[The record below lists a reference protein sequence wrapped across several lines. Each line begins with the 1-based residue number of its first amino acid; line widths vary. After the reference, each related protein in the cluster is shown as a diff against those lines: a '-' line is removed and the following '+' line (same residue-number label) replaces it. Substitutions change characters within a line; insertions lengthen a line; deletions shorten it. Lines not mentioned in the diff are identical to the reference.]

1 MDDMMDSRQSPAPS
15 RSIGATTAGC
25 LPDGRRKGR
34 MLQRQRAVLAF
45 LDLAGG
51 KATHTE
57 VTKWAFLLRQ
67 ETPSRG
73 GSSFY
78 QFVPYKYGPY
88 SFCLFQEIAALARD
102 GYLTESEHSWAVTT
116 AGARA
121 SQTVDPG
128 VRSDAARVVR
138 THRGR
143 QRDDLINY
151 VYERYPAFTVNSD
164 IRKLEPRPMAKC
176 AVFTAGYEGLLV
188 DGFLNGLIRSGVCR
202 LIDVRN
208 NPVSRR
214 YGFHKTTLARL
225 CGKLG
230 IEYVHFPELGI
241 ASDQRQGLDEPGA
254 RQSLF
259 DAYER
264 ATLPAQRESI
274 ARVGA
279 LMLEM
284 PSVLVCMEACHTEC
298 HRSRLAKAV
307 SAAAGLRTHHLELA
321 ALRP

>member
-1 MDDMMDSRQSPAPS
+1 
-15 RSIGATTAGC
+15 
-25 LPDGRRKGR
+25 
-34 MLQRQRAVLAF
+34 MLNRQRIILS
-45 LDLAGG
+45 LLKYAGG

-57 VTKWAFLLRQ
+57 VTKWAFLLRE
-67 ETPSRG
+67 ETASKG
-73 GSSFY
+73 GAAFY

-102 GYLTESEHSWAVTT
+102 GYVSESEHSWAITA
-116 AGARA
+116 AGAEA
-121 SQTVDPG
+121 SQKSDPS
-128 VRSDAARVVR
+128 VRNDAGRIVR
-138 THRGR
+138 THRGQKR
-143 QRDDLINY
+143 HNLIDY
-151 VYERYPAFTVNSD
+151 VYERYPKFTVNSEV
-164 IRKLEPRPMAKC
+164 RRLEQRPIAEC

-188 DGFLNGLIRSGVCR
+188 DGFLNGLIRAGIQQ

-230 IEYVHFPELGI
+230 IKYVHFPELGI
-241 ASDQRQGLDEPGA
+241 GSDQRQGLDEPGA

-264 ATLPAQRESI
+264 MTLPAQRESI

-298 HRSRLAKAV
+298 HRSRLARAV
-307 SAAAGLRTHHLELA
+307 SAAAGLKTHHLELT
-321 ALRP
+321 P

>member
-1 MDDMMDSRQSPAPS
+1 MDDMMNSRQSPSPS
-15 RSIGATTAGC
+15 RSTGATAAGS

-34 MLQRQRAVLAF
+34 MLQRQRALLAF

-73 GSSFY
+73 GSAFF
-78 QFVPYKYGPY
+78 QFVPYKFGPY

-102 GYLTESEHSWAVTT
+102 GYLTETEHSWAVTT

-121 SQTVDPG
+121 SQAMDPC
-128 VRSDAARVVR
+128 VRADAARIVR
-138 THRGR
+138 AHRGR
-143 QRDDLINY
+143 QRDELITY
-151 VYERYPAFTVNSD
+151 VYERYPAFTVNSE
-164 IRKLEPRPMAKC
+164 IRKLEQRPVADC

-188 DGFLNGLIRSGVCR
+188 DGFLNGLIRSGIRR

-241 ASDQRQGLDEPGA
+241 ASDQRQDLDEPGA

-264 ATLPAQRESI
+264 ATLPAQHESI

-279 LMLEM
+279 LMLEV
-284 PSVLVCMEACHTEC
+284 PSVLVCMEACHSEC
-298 HRSRLAKAV
+298 HRSRLARAV
-307 SAAAGLRTHHLELA
+307 SATTGLKTRHLELT
-321 ALRP
+321 P

>member
-1 MDDMMDSRQSPAPS
+1 MDDMMDSRQCPAPS
-15 RSIGATTAGC
+15 RTIGVTAVGR
-25 LPDGRRKGR
+25 LPDVRRKGR
-34 MLQRQRAVLAF
+34 MLQRQRALLAF

-73 GSSFY
+73 GSAFY

-88 SFCLFQEIAALARD
+88 SFCLFQEVAALARD
-102 GYLTESEHSWAVTT
+102 GYLTESEHSWAITS
-116 AGARA
+116 AGAQA
-121 SQTVDPG
+121 SQAMDAS

-138 THRGR
+138 THRAR

-151 VYERYPAFTVNSD
+151 VYERYPAFTVNSEL
-164 IRKLEPRPMAKC
+164 RKLEQRPIANH

-188 DGFLNGLIRSGVCR
+188 DGFLNGLIRSGITR
-202 LIDVRN
+202 LIDIRN

-230 IEYVHFPELGI
+230 IDYVHFPELGI
-241 ASDQRQGLDEPGA
+241 ASDQRQDLDEPGA

-264 ATLPAQRESI
+264 ATLPAQRESV
-274 ARVGA
+274 ARVGS
-279 LMLEM
+279 LMREM
-284 PSVLVCMEACHTEC
+284 ASVLVCMEACHSQC
-298 HRSRLAKAV
+298 HRSRLAGAV
-307 SAAAGLRTHHLELA
+307 SATTGLKTRHLELT
-321 ALRP
+321 P